1 MTGFLFRLIAWEWL
15 LAEWLLAEWLLAEWL
30 LAEWEG
36 ATGPGTHPCLVVL
49 AGCCGLIWVG
59 LRLNDMIFTSADIL
73 VTAITITCCAFLLRI
88 QRGHVPFWFFAS
100 FGSLLARTGPGTIDP
115 AG

>member
-1 MTGFLFRLIAWEWL
+1 MTGFLFLLVAW
-15 LAEWLLAEWLLAEWL
+15 EWLLAEWLLAEWL

-88 QRGHVPFWFFAS
+88 QRGRVPFWFFAS